1 MHVLAVKVVNVET
14 LALWKTTVRHLG
26 KTARR
31 ADGVGVQMKALF
43 AQPYWPS
50 TDMYIQEGRR
60 DARRKPIQESRISR
74 CVVKHWRGEEKDIL
88 RGFVG

>member
-14 LALWKTTVRHLG
+14 LALLTTVRHLG

-31 ADGVGVQMKALF
+31 EDGVGVQMKALF

-60 DARRKPIQESRISR
+60 DARRKPSQSPACPGMS
-74 CVVKHWRGEEKDIL
+74 
-88 RGFVG
+88 